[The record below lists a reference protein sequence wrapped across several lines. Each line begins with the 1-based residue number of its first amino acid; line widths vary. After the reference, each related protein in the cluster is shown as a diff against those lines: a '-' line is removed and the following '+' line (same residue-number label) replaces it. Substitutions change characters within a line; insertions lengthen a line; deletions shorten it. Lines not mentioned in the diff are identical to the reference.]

1 MRLRSI
7 MILLAFV
14 ATNAAA
20 QSGSDAPTIEQVEA
34 QIKQAEQAAAEKARQ
49 AEAARQAEIN
59 RQAQL
64 TRAQQQAAK
73 VLADAAAKKATLVI
87 KTDMTC
93 QLSING
99 EERGQL
105 DASATKRL
113 PVDPGEQRI
122 ECVDYDRRVEQS
134 VTVEAGRQAVVQLAL
149 SPPDRFERVP
159 EGVKDNEQN
168 LIWAESDNGSDINWN
183 DATRYCSGLG
193 SGWTLPSSAALL
205 SMYDASGKYPV
216 PYVSGTSYTVKP
228 ATPLIKITGLWYWAN
243 EQNGSSEAW
252 YVGLPNGDRSA
263 DSFDDALKHRA
274 LCVRFE
280 EIGSGSIKDSQT
292 AENEHAH
299 YDLAFDALKR
309 SQYAEASQKFSGFLK
324 VYP

>member
-64 TRAQQQAAK
+64 KRAQQQAAK

-216 PYVSGTSYTVKP
+216 PYVYNNGTTDNPKP
-228 ATPLIKITGLWYWAN
+228 ATPLIKITGLWYWTN
-243 EQNGSSEAW
+243 EQDGASEAW
-252 YVGLPNGDRSA
+252 NVGLFNGNRLSSPVA
-263 DSFDDALKHRA
+263 YTSFRRA
-274 LCVRFE
+274 LCVR
-280 EIGSGSIKDSQT
+280 
-292 AENEHAH
+292 
-299 YDLAFDALKR
+299 R
-309 SQYAEASQKFSGFLK
+309 S
-324 VYP
+324 